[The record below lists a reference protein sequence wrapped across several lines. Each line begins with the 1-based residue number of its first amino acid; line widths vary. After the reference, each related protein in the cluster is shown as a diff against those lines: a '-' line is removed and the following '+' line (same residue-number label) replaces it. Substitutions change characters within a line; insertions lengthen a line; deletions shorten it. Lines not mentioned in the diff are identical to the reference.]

1 MKRVMWTIKHRM
13 LKKISQF
20 VLAYQKTAQEAV
32 KIADQLY
39 VTSPDDWATSIMRK
53 AQARLETDEND

>member
-1 MKRVMWTIKHRM
+1 MDNKTPYAQENLTVR
-13 LKKISQF
+13 LS
-20 VLAYQKTAQEAV
+20 LASKTAQEAA
-32 KIADQLY
+32 KIADQVY